1 MTVATGPTPATG
13 SWLHRMSPVPKI
25 AWMLAVFAVALVTFH
40 LVPLLAIAA
49 VALGL
54 AATAGIAGRVLR
66 VLLLLAPLA
75 ASILLIQL
83 LAPAGCRPSCEVV
96 ATLGPLTIHAEG
108 VGNSLAFIARLLAI
122 QVVAFVVIL
131 TTTSPDLFAALDGL
145 RVPRSISFASAMTLQ
160 LVPVLRRELAIVSAA
175 QRARGLRATGPT
187 ALGRTLVPVIVA
199 SVERIEQVSIS
210 LEARGLGGS
219 ARRTSVR
226 RVDLGRRDRLIA
238 VAAIVAGVAGVVA
251 GLAWWGPGTVVSI
264 EVEPGVAI
272 ALVVGAIAVLVAALG
287 RGLVVLLR
295 A

>member
-1 MTVATGPTPATG
+1 VTAATRPAAASG
-13 SWLHRMSPVPKI
+13 SWLRRMSPVPKL

-66 VLLLLAPLA
+66 VLLVLAPLA

-83 LAPAGCRPSCEVV
+83 LAPAGCRPTCEVI
-96 ATLGPLTIHAEG
+96 ATLGPLEIHGEG
-108 VGNSLAFIARLLAI
+108 VGNGLALIARLLAI
-122 QVVAFVVIL
+122 QVVAFAVIL

-145 RVPRSISFASAMTLQ
+145 RVPRSISFAAAMTLQ

-175 QRARGLRATGPT
+175 QRARGLRATGPS
-187 ALGRTLVPVIVA
+187 ALGRTIVPVIVA

-210 LEARGLGGS
+210 LEARGFGGS
-219 ARRTSVR
+219 ARRTSVHQ
-226 RVDLGRRDRLIA
+226 VDLGRRDRVLTM
-238 VAAIVAGVAGVVA
+238 AAIIAGVAGVVA
-251 GLAWWGPGTVVSI
+251 GLAWWGSGSVVAV
-264 EVEPGVAI
+264 EVEPVVAT
-272 ALVVGAIAVLVAALG
+272 ALVVGAIAVLVAMLA